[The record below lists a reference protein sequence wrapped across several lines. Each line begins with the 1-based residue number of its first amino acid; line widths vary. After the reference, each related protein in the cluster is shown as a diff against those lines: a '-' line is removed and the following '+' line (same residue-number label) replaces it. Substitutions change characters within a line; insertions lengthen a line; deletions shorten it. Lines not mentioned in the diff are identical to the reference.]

1 MAMRSNEKF
10 FNDMYQKTICPLK
23 SYTMKHSCHPDF
35 VDDILQ
41 EVYLEAFRHIQILRT
56 HENHIGWLYKT
67 AEYKILKFN
76 KRYYENAAHETGYS
90 ETETAGLF
98 FTSEEPAAARFEE
111 FQSILSPEEYDL
123 FLKKYRDGLPYQA
136 LAKITHTSVSGSRA
150 RLSRIKKKLR
160 KHLPEFS
167 TEVGSGSQ
175 HKPLG

>member
-1 MAMRSNEKF
+1 
-10 FNDMYQKTICPLK
+10 
-23 SYTMKHSCHPDF
+23 
-35 VDDILQ
+35 
-41 EVYLEAFRHIQILRT
+41 
-56 HENHIGWLYKT
+56 
-67 AEYKILKFN
+67 
-76 KRYYENAAHETGYS
+76 HETGYS

-167 TEVGSGSQ
+167 TEAGSGSQ